1 MNFSYPMCLLTIL
14 LEGKAIFQN
23 GAYWA
28 YWEIAHTAII
38 TEGLKP
44 SRVWK
49 LLIPENKIKKFPAG
63 TFYQFIC
70 FYVSKLKDMPNWR

>member
-28 YWEIAHTAII
+28 YWEIAPTAVI

-44 SRVWK
+44 SRV
-49 LLIPENKIKKFPAG
+49 
-63 TFYQFIC
+63 
-70 FYVSKLKDMPNWR
+70 